1 VLHSRR
7 RIALLGAAALTFG
20 AHLPLAKAQ
29 TAPWPN
35 QPIKLVVGF
44 RGGSSPDLMART
56 IAEPLSQALGQ
67 PVVVQNRA
75 GAGGNIAAAAVA
87 RATDDHTLGLMIN
100 GNLTIAKI
108 LNPASPYDPLTDL
121 TPVSLLV
128 VAPLVLT
135 APMSAPT
142 DGATFLAAAR
152 QSGDRW
158 NYGSP
163 GVGTVAHIGMELIK
177 SRAGIAPLHVPYPG
191 NPQVIV
197 GMISEQIQMAL
208 LPPGLG
214 MAQVRGGKLRAIGVT
229 SAGRSSVVPEVPT
242 LLEAGVPNLQLEIWN
257 AVAAPNSLPKAHVK
271 KLAALLDRD
280 RSPAGHP
287 RKNTGP
293 GLASHRHLTRG
304 PGEQDAPRHQR
315 HGRCDRAQ
323 QNSPQL
329 RAERDI
335 ALGACASRADQSAG
349 GQAASVFEQALAQA
363 SHCHWPQAHG
373 AFQIPAH
380 TAELALHRVQSSIQK
395 RRLHPPQHIHHMRW
409 AIGLHQWAAAIKLV
423 G

>member
-1 VLHSRR
+1 MPANPVLHSRR
-7 RIALLGAAALTFG
+7 RIALLGAAALTLG
-20 AHLPLAKAQ
+20 ASLPLAQAQ

-44 RGGSSPDLMART
+44 PAGSSPDLIART
-56 IAEPLSQALGQ
+56 LAEPLAQALGQ
-67 PVVVQNRA
+67 PVVVENRA

-108 LNPASPYDPLTDL
+108 LNPATPYDPQTDL
-121 TPVSLLV
+121 TPVSLLA

-135 APMSAPT
+135 APMSAPA
-142 DGATFLAAAR
+142 DGAAFLAAAR
-152 QSGDRW
+152 QGGDRC

-177 SRAGIAPLHVPYPG
+177 SRAGISPVHVPYPG

-208 LPPGLG
+208 LPPGLA

-242 LLEAGVPNLQLEIWN
+242 LTEAGVPNLQLEIWN

-271 KLAALLDRD
+271 KLAALLTEIVRRPDIREKILAQGWQVTGT
-280 RSPAGHP
+280 SPE
-287 RKNTGP
+287 
-293 GLASHRHLTRG
+293 GLANRMRLDTAAMADVIERNKIS
-304 PGEQDAPRHQR
+304 
-315 HGRCDRAQ
+315 
-323 QNSPQL
+323 QN
-329 RAERDI
+329 
-335 ALGACASRADQSAG
+335 
-349 GQAASVFEQALAQA
+349 
-363 SHCHWPQAHG
+363 
-373 AFQIPAH
+373 
-380 TAELALHRVQSSIQK
+380 
-395 RRLHPPQHIHHMRW
+395 
-409 AIGLHQWAAAIKLV
+409 
-423 G
+423 